1 MLSKAFKLQR
11 KFPEKEMAD
20 FLIIFF
26 KKIIYMNL
34 NLLFA
39 TGFAYIIAS
48 RIKNPGIKYIIWS
61 MVIVHFIYDLL
72 CYNPTSTVLYKLPE
86 HGYLTIGAGCSVNN
100 MKIIRASL
108 SDTCYREITCGD
120 IAASRLGIEKTVYIS
135 FSIFLLGI
143 YLIINNLIKYI
154 LFRKKLLETFTEDT
168 DDSHIRFSD
177 YINTPLVFGLIKPV
191 IVLPLSLKCHCNEE
205 ELQAIIN
212 HEKAHIERKDHIIFT
227 LLQMVKSMFIFVFPL
242 AIAIKK
248 LEETEEYICDRI
260 AAEKLKERK
269 SIANA
274 MLKLVTF
281 QHRVQKIAYD
291 CPSFARNKKIIEGR
305 LKNIYSTEY
314 KRSFFSYLNCAII
327 YALSFI
333 FLFGFSI
340 F

>member
-1 MLSKAFKLQR
+1 
-11 KFPEKEMAD
+11 MAD
-20 FLIIFF
+20 FLIILF
-26 KKIIYMNL
+26 KKIVYMNL
-34 NLLFA
+34 NLLVA
-39 TGFAYIIAS
+39 TGFAYIIAG
-48 RIKNPGIKYIIWS
+48 RIKNPGIKYMLWS

-72 CYNPTSTVLYKLPE
+72 CYNPACTVLNKLPE
-86 HGYLTIGAGCSVNN
+86 HGYLTIGAGASANT

-120 IAASRLGIEKTVYIS
+120 IAASKLGVEKTVYIS
-135 FSIFLLGI
+135 FFILLSGI

-154 LFRKKLLETFTEDT
+154 TFRKKLLETFTEDAN
-168 DDSHIRFSD
+168 DNHIRFSD

-212 HEKAHIERKDHIIFT
+212 HEKAHIKRKDHIIFT
-227 LLQMVKSMFIFVFPL
+227 LLQMIKSLFIFVFPL
-242 AIAIKK
+242 GLAIKK
-248 LEETEEYICDRI
+248 LEETEEYICDRM
-260 AAEKLKERK
+260 AVEKIKERK
-269 SIANA
+269 TIASA

-281 QHRVQKIAYD
+281 QNRVQKIAYD

-314 KRSFFSYLNCAII
+314 KKSFLSYLNCAII
-327 YALSFI
+327 YALSFV